1 MTDTAYWIWFQ
12 LVFGVGSRRS
22 ELLLNYFESPAAL
35 YEEIGQGGRAVAM
48 LEEAERQRLKT
59 ADDQAEILLART
71 LKKGCTVITPDH
83 DEYPPLLREIYA
95 RPAALYV
102 KGDISCLGEALCI
115 AVIGSREAGQY
126 GVNAAK
132 TLSYDL
138 AASGVVIVSGLARGI
153 DSVAHEAALK
163 AGGKTV
169 GFLGCGIDV
178 DYPKG
183 SSTLKRAIC
192 ENGAVVSEFPLGTEP
207 LAYRFPIR
215 NRVVSG
221 VSHGVLVAEAR
232 KNSGALLTADHAL
245 EQGRNVYV
253 VPGDIT
259 SPNYEGSHKLLKE
272 GAKAV
277 DCAADILIEFP
288 EWIRPAHMVSTTLV
302 ERPETPPP
310 PAPPIEAPKP
320 APKPSLPA
328 RKELPDG
335 ISPEAAAVYPLI
347 GEERIAAEEIGVQ
360 AELPIGKLL
369 AALTELEIYGLI
381 KLYPGR
387 LFGLNTEDS
396 R

>member
-1 MTDTAYWIWFQ
+1 M
-12 LVFGVGSRRS
+12 
-22 ELLLNYFESPAAL
+22 LNYFESPAAL
-35 YEEIGQGGRAVAM
+35 YDEIRQGGRAVAM
-48 LEEAERQRLKT
+48 LEEAERQRLQT
-59 ADDQAEILLART
+59 ADDQAERLLART

-83 DEYPPLLREIYA
+83 DAYPPLLREIYA

-126 GVNAAK
+126 GVKAAK

-183 SSTLKRAIC
+183 SSTLKRAIS

-207 LAYRFPIR
+207 MAYRFPIR

-232 KNSGALLTADHAL
+232 KSSGALLTADHAL
-245 EQGRNVYV
+245 EQGRNIYV
-253 VPGDIT
+253 IPGDIT
-259 SPNYEGSHKLLKE
+259 SENYAGSHKLLKE

-288 EWIRPAHMVSTTLV
+288 EWIRPDKMISTTLV
-302 ERPETPPP
+302 IQPEAPPP
-310 PAPPIEAPKP
+310 PAPPIVKEKP
-320 APKPSLPA
+320 AAKPSPPA

-335 ISPEAAAVYPLI
+335 LSPEAAAVYPLI
-347 GEERIAAEEIGVQ
+347 GMELIAAEEIG
-360 AELPIGKLL
+360 ARSELPIGKLL

-381 KLYPGR
+381 KLHPGR
-387 LFGLNTEDS
+387 LFGLNVEDS